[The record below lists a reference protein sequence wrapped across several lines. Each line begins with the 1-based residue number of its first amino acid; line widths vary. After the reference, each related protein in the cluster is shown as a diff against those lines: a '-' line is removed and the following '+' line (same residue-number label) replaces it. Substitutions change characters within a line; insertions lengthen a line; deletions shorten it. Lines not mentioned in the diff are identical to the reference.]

1 MPLKSGSS
9 PAVFKSN
16 LAEAFHSY
24 REKGTFG
31 NSGPI
36 SPDDARKR
44 ILAAAYSKQRQSK
57 GES

>member
-1 MPLKSGSS
+1 MPLQSGSS
-9 PAVFKSN
+9 KKVFQSN
-16 LAEAFHSY
+16 IAEAYRSY
-24 REKGTFG
+24 KEKGTFG

-36 SPDDARKR
+36 APDDARKR